1 MSPSQFHAKKQTT
14 STTNNNNIN
23 GLLSPSLRINKESHL
38 IKKSSSTSPSSS
50 STSSSSLVNSAM
62 TQAMP
67 VSLYKQTPPQQQQCH
82 PVIIYT
88 HSPKVIHTQP
98 KDFMS
103 LVQKLTGLSRSD
115 EKEDEDGGNPTPQQ
129 PSNQKFG
136 GDVAVAVGDKE
147 SGRKN
152 EDNETSSVIT
162 TEENYCSSVGENQVN
177 SCFMTGEPSMLEP
190 RLNPY
195 VTNLPVLA
203 PSSAEFAC
211 SSQPF
216 LNYTDSLFFS
226 HNMRNSIPSSVTL
239 EGMKEFREH

>member
-1 MSPSQFHAKKQTT
+1 
-14 STTNNNNIN
+14 
-23 GLLSPSLRINKESHL
+23 
-38 IKKSSSTSPSSS
+38 
-50 STSSSSLVNSAM
+50 
-62 TQAMP
+62 
-67 VSLYKQTPPQQQQCH
+67 
-82 PVIIYT
+82 
-88 HSPKVIHTQP
+88 
-98 KDFMS
+98 MS
-103 LVQKLTGLSRSD
+103 LVQKLTGLSRSGE
-115 EKEDEDGGNPTPQQ
+115 EKEEGGNQSPQQ
-129 PSNQKFG
+129 LSNQEFG
-136 GDVAVAVGDKE
+136 GDVAAVVGDKE
-147 SGRKN
+147 SDRKNVNIVKN

-162 TEENYCSSVGENQVN
+162 EENNCSSVGENQVN

>member
-1 MSPSQFHAKKQTT
+1 
-14 STTNNNNIN
+14 
-23 GLLSPSLRINKESHL
+23 
-38 IKKSSSTSPSSS
+38 
-50 STSSSSLVNSAM
+50 
-62 TQAMP
+62 
-67 VSLYKQTPPQQQQCH
+67 
-82 PVIIYT
+82 
-88 HSPKVIHTQP
+88 
-98 KDFMS
+98 MS

-115 EKEDEDGGNPTPQQ
+115 EKEDEDGGNPRPQQ

-136 GDVAVAVGDKE
+136 GDAAAAVGDKE